1 MKRHACHPR
10 PDWREKVER
19 VGLTFHSH
27 DHGPYWDES
36 ACYELTA
43 GEVNELEN
51 AANKLHFL
59 CIDAAEAV
67 IKNHWWSRLGI
78 SEAAVPAILKSW
90 ERDDFSLYGRFDLSY
105 DGITPPKLL
114 EYNAD
119 TPTALVESAVA
130 QWFWLQETQPHAD
143 QFNSIHDRLIAAWK
157 KFGTPASGTARSQTF
172 DKRAV
177 PEAGVPILPPTI
189 HFSGI
194 KGHAED
200 EMTVL
205 YLRDTCEQAGLKTKS
220 VFIEDIGW
228 SSKENCFVDL
238 DGERIERGFKLYPWE
253 WLWGEEFGEHLAK
266 DCIQFIE
273 PMWKMPLSNK
283 GLLPILW
290 ELFPGHPNLLPAY
303 DSAAPLGNRF
313 IRKPKLSREGSNVS
327 WIEDG
332 VVVEENGGNY
342 GDEGFIF
349 QATADL
355 PDFGGN
361 HPVFGVW
368 MIDHEAAGLGIRE
381 DTRRITG
388 NLSRFVPHF
397 FRSADGPSAATSQF
411 GDARK
416 SSHGGSGHI
425 AAAEDGRTPAQR
437 RESL

>member
-27 DHGPYWDES
+27 ENGPYWDES
-36 ACYELTA
+36 ACYELTEL
-43 GEVNELEN
+43 EVNELED

-59 CIDAAEAV
+59 CIDAAEVV

-78 SEAAVPAILKSW
+78 SDAAVPMILKSW

-130 QWFWLQETQPHAD
+130 QWFWLQETHPHAD

-157 KFGTPASGTARSQTF
+157 HFGGTPSTVSASSSLSKSQLAGT
-172 DKRAV
+172 V
-177 PEAGVPILPPTI
+177 PGVPILKTPPLI

-200 EMTVL
+200 EMTIL

-228 SSKENCFVDL
+228 DAKENCFVDL

-253 WLWGEEFGEHLAK
+253 WLWGEEFGAHLTK

-283 GLLPILW
+283 GLLPVLW

-303 DSAAPLGNRF
+303 DSAEPLGSRF

-327 WIEDG
+327 WIEGG
-332 VVVEENGGNY
+332 VVIEENGGNY

-368 MIDHEAAGLGIRE
+368 MVDHEAAGLGIRE

-397 FRSADGPSAATSQF
+397 FT
-411 GDARK
+411 
-416 SSHGGSGHI
+416 
-425 AAAEDGRTPAQR
+425 
-437 RESL
+437 